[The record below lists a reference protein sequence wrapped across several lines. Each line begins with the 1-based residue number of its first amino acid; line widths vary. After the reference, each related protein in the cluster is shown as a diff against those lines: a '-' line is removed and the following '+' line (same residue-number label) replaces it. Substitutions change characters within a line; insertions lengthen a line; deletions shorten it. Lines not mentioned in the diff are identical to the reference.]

1 LKHLAGEKIALAIVL
16 FSSVLPLNGAKAA
29 SPDSL
34 VVSYKKSPQS
44 ELQKW
49 TLKCNPA
56 GGTMPNAKTVCKRLL
71 KVSKPFAPVNSDRV
85 CAQIYESEEAATVRG
100 SWKGKKVTAKFSKN
114 NGCEIDRWKAL
125 EFFLQ
130 G

>member
-16 FSSVLPLNGAKAA
+16 FASALPLNGAKAA
-29 SPDSL
+29 SSDSL
-34 VVSYKKSPQS
+34 VVSYRQSPQS

-56 GGTMPNAKTVCKRLL
+56 GGTMPNAKTVCKKLL
-71 KVSKPFAPVNSDRV
+71 KVSKPFTPTDVGRA
-85 CAQIYESEEAATVRG
+85 CAQIYESEEVTTVRG

-114 NGCEIDRWKAL
+114 NGCEINRWKAL
-125 EFFLQ
+125 EFLLQ